1 MLLGAFGGSLLEN
14 LLTERLSWKNNNF
27 LRKSIHAIV
36 KIIQGTLPRP
46 VLGIVIIS
54 VSFYVKNIVFLVISY

>member
-1 MLLGAFGGSLLEN
+1 MLLGVFGGSLLEN
-14 LLTERLSWKNNNF
+14 LLTERLPWKNNNF
-27 LRKSIHAIV
+27 LRKSIQAIV

-46 VLGIVIIS
+46 VMGIVIIS